1 MVGHTDAIRTA
12 SWSVDGKILATG
24 SNDGT
29 CKVWDSSTGALLRTI
44 DLGDEDIKSAAWG
57 RNWVLGAIAF
67 AMGHHSRLG
76 AGSRVLA
83 LEAGVAQMI
92 LDRV

>member
-1 MVGHTDAIRTA
+1 MPDAERSPDGSKFA
-12 SWSVDGKILATG
+12 SG
-24 SNDGT
+24 SNNGT

-44 DLGDEDIKSAAWG
+44 DVLPNSRLSVSWG
-57 RNWVLGAIAF
+57 CDWVRDTQRGEAF
-67 AMGHHSRLG
+67 AMGQHPRLG

-83 LEAGVAQMI
+83 LEVGVVRMI